1 MREAERAVPY
11 IDRGEPLPQSYAE
24 NRIVAL
30 VRDPEYIFTYWD
42 VESRVRVAGS
52 DLVVRVHSLSEGGS
66 YDIQS
71 GSDTDN
77 WYLRV
82 TPNRVYQFE
91 LYEKLPSGELGL
103 LASSS
108 EVTTPVRWEGGSGS
122 EARAEI
128 LHAERHPLSRKRRA
142 VAAHVGRAVHP
153 PASPDRAPVPVAP
166 PVERVFAYTYV
177 WSRKG

>member
-1 MREAERAVPY
+1 MKEAERAVPY
-11 IDRGEPLPQSYAE
+11 IDRGESLPQSYAE

-30 VRDPEYIFTYWD
+30 VRDPEYIFTHWD
-42 VESRVRVAGS
+42 VESRIRVAGG
-52 DLVVRVHSLSEGGS
+52 DLVIRVYNLSEGGS

-71 GSDTDN
+71 GSHTDN

-108 EVTTPVRWEGGSGS
+108 EVTTPARWEGGSGA

-128 LHAERHPLSRKRRA
+128 LHAERHPLSRKKKA
-142 VAAHVGRAVHP
+142 VAVHVGRPAQP
-153 PASPDRAPVPVAP
+153 PASPSRAPVPVAV
-166 PVERVFAYTYV
+166 PVERVFGSTYV